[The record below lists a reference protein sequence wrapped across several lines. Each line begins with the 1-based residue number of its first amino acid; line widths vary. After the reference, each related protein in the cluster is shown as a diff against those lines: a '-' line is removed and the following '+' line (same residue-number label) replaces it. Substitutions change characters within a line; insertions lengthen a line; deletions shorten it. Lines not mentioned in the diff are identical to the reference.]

1 MPART
6 RSKST
11 RKKTTGG
18 TPRERRQRA
27 RQRVIASGLKLAEKG
42 SFRDLTIDEI
52 ASSAGVSRPAFYTH
66 FSDKEELLLVAVGE
80 VSEQLYEM
88 ADRWWHGVGPPAQR
102 VRQAIEGVVSVYA
115 GEARLLRIAAEVA
128 TYDDEVRAL
137 WLDIA
142 ERFIEAT
149 ADHIRSEQEVGLIP
163 RTLDPRSTAEVL
175 YLDGRAV
182 LLHVPRPG
190 RADGQ
195 TGGAGTHAGLGRS
208 ALSGRDPRGPALA
221 PAPLT
226 STQRARGRE
235 NGLGMRNS
243 ALRRRFPFDTC

>member
-1 MPART
+1 MPAKT

-11 RKKTTGG
+11 RRKTTGG
-18 TPRERRQRA
+18 TPRERRQKA
-27 RQRVIASGLKLAEKG
+27 RQRVISSALRLAEKG

-52 ASSAGVSRPAFYTH
+52 ARSADVSRPAFYTH

-128 TYDDEVRAL
+128 TYDAEMRAL

-149 ADHIRSEQEVGLIP
+149 AAHIRSEQEVGLIP

-175 YLDGRAV
+175 YWMAERCCYMY
-182 LLHVPRPG
+182 
-190 RADGQ
+190 
-195 TGGAGTHAGLGRS
+195 LGRGERTPRQVVQGLLPVWVA
-208 ALSGRDPRGPALA
+208 ALYPGVIPAGQLSPPRA
-221 PAPLT
+221 
-226 STQRARGRE
+226 
-235 NGLGMRNS
+235 
-243 ALRRRFPFDTC
+243 

>member
-1 MPART
+1 MAAKA
-6 RSKST
+6 RSKTT

-18 TPRERRQRA
+18 PPRERRRKA
-27 RQRVIASGLKLAEKG
+27 RRRVISSALKLAERG
-42 SFRDLTIDEI
+42 SFRELTIDEI
-52 ASSAGVSRPAFYTH
+52 ARSADVSRPAFYTH
-66 FSDKEELLLVAVGE
+66 FSDKEELLLAAVGE

-128 TYDDEVRAL
+128 TYDEEVRAL

-149 ADHIRSEQEVGLIP
+149 ADHIRAEQQVGLIP

-175 YLDGRAV
+175 YWMAERCCY
-182 LLHVPRPG
+182 
-190 RADGQ
+190 
-195 TGGAGTHAGLGRS
+195 TYLGRGERTPQQVVQGLMPVWVA
-208 ALSGRDPRGPALA
+208 ALYPGVIPAGQLSPR
-221 PAPLT
+221 
-226 STQRARGRE
+226 
-235 NGLGMRNS
+235 
-243 ALRRRFPFDTC
+243 

>member
-1 MPART
+1 MPAKT

-18 TPRERRQRA
+18 PPRERRRKA
-27 RQRVIASGLKLAEKG
+27 RQRVISSALKLADRG

-52 ASSAGVSRPAFYTH
+52 ARSADVSRPAFYTH

-80 VSEQLYEM
+80 VSERLYDM

-128 TYDDEVRAL
+128 TYDDEVRTL

-142 ERFIEAT
+142 GRFIDAT

-163 RTLDPRSTAEVL
+163 RSLDPRATAEVL
-175 YLDGRAV
+175 YWMAERCCYMY
-182 LLHVPRPG
+182 
-190 RADGQ
+190 
-195 TGGAGTHAGLGRS
+195 LGRGERTPKQVVQ
-208 ALSGRDPRGPALA
+208 ALMPVWVAALYPGVIPAGQLSPR
-221 PAPLT
+221 
-226 STQRARGRE
+226 
-235 NGLGMRNS
+235 
-243 ALRRRFPFDTC
+243 

>member
-1 MPART
+1 MPAKA

-18 TPRERRQRA
+18 TPRERRQKA
-27 RQRVIASGLKLAEKG
+27 RGRVIASALKLAEKG

-52 ASSAGVSRPAFYTH
+52 ARSADVSRPAFYTH
-66 FSDKEELLLVAVGE
+66 FSDKEELLLIAVGE
-80 VSEQLYEM
+80 VSEELYEM

-128 TYDDEVRAL
+128 TYDDEMRAL

-163 RTLDPRSTAEVL
+163 RTLDPRSTAEAL
-175 YLDGRAV
+175 YWMAERCCYMY
-182 LLHVPRPG
+182 
-190 RADGQ
+190 
-195 TGGAGTHAGLGRS
+195 LGRGERTPKQVVQGLMPVWVA
-208 ALSGRDPRGPALA
+208 ALYPGVIPAGQLSPRRP
-221 PAPLT
+221 
-226 STQRARGRE
+226 
-235 NGLGMRNS
+235 
-243 ALRRRFPFDTC
+243 

>member
-1 MPART
+1 MPAKA

-18 TPRERRQRA
+18 TPRERRQKA
-27 RQRVIASGLKLAEKG
+27 RGRVIASALKLAEKG

-52 ASSAGVSRPAFYTH
+52 ARSADVSRPAFYTH
-66 FSDKEELLLVAVGE
+66 FSDKEELLLIAVGE
-80 VSEQLYEM
+80 VSEELYEM

-128 TYDDEVRAL
+128 TYDDEMRAL

-163 RTLDPRSTAEVL
+163 RTLDPRSTGEALYWMAERCC
-175 YLDGRAV
+175 YMY
-182 LLHVPRPG
+182 
-190 RADGQ
+190 
-195 TGGAGTHAGLGRS
+195 LGRGERTPKQVVQGLMPVWVA
-208 ALSGRDPRGPALA
+208 ALYPGVIPAAQLSPRRP
-221 PAPLT
+221 
-226 STQRARGRE
+226 
-235 NGLGMRNS
+235 
-243 ALRRRFPFDTC
+243 

>member
-27 RQRVIASGLKLAEKG
+27 RKRVIASGLKLAEKG

-52 ASSAGVSRPAFYTH
+52 ASSADVSRPAFYTH

-88 ADRWWHGVGPPAQR
+88 ADQWWHGVGPPAQR
-102 VRQAIEGVVSVYA
+102 VRRAIEGVVSVYA

-175 YLDGRAV
+175 FWMAERCCYMY
-182 LLHVPRPG
+182 
-190 RADGQ
+190 
-195 TGGAGTHAGLGRS
+195 LGRGERTAKQVVQGLMPVWVA
-208 ALSGRDPRGPALA
+208 ALYPGVIPAGQLSPRLP
-221 PAPLT
+221 
-226 STQRARGRE
+226 
-235 NGLGMRNS
+235 
-243 ALRRRFPFDTC
+243 